1 MRISIIGLGYVGLSN
16 ALLLCQKYDVV
27 GVDIDYEKVI
37 AINNG
42 YYSIKD
48 SLVSKGVFRQYV
60 HQIILIYFQICLL

>member
-37 AINNG
+37 AINIG
-42 YYSIKD
+42 FDTAIRETKAFFGSMSI
-48 SLVSKGVFRQYV
+48 R
-60 HQIILIYFQICLL
+60 